1 MKLDPLICYNALS
14 SRDSRFDG
22 KFYIAVRTTGVYC
35 RPICPAPTA
44 LLKNCTFYTSAT
56 AAEVAGYRPCL
67 RCFPESSPDF
77 VPDNISSEIVISAI
91 IHIQRGELEE
101 GNIESLASS
110 FGVSSRHLRRLFEE
124 HLGVS
129 PMQLIKTRRVHLAKK
144 LINETQLSMSKIAFI
159 AGFPNVRQFNSE
171 IKKTYG
177 KPPTELRRRKTIK
190 DSSTISIKLSYRPPL
205 NWHQIEEY
213 LKPRLIT
220 GVECF
225 RDGCYRRALKL
236 NGEYGII
243 EVKCSDSKHNLT
255 LSVPTQFWPHLQL
268 IIRKTRELFDLDAD
282 TETIESHLSNDHN
295 LRKIIENSEGSR
307 VLGAWDF
314 FELSLRAIIGQQVTV
329 LGAATLTG
337 RFVEHYGDPLPP
349 GFDQHLF
356 RLFPTP
362 EQVIG
367 GNVKDVGFPNT
378 RANTITDYCK
388 AYINGDFEFEGRTS
402 LDEIIAKLTSVKG
415 VGDWTA
421 NYIAMRALRE
431 TDAFPSG
438 DLGLTKAYGFLTQ
451 ENTTPKE
458 LSLVSEKWRP
468 WRSYAAVHLWNSL

>member
-1 MKLDPLICYNALS
+1 
-14 SRDSRFDG
+14 
-22 KFYIAVRTTGVYC
+22 
-35 RPICPAPTA
+35 
-44 LLKNCTFYTSAT
+44 
-56 AAEVAGYRPCL
+56 
-67 RCFPESSPDF
+67 
-77 VPDNISSEIVISAI
+77 
-91 IHIQRGELEE
+91 
-101 GNIESLASS
+101 
-110 FGVSSRHLRRLFEE
+110 
-124 HLGVS
+124 
-129 PMQLIKTRRVHLAKK
+129 
-144 LINETQLSMSKIAFI
+144 
-159 AGFPNVRQFNSE
+159 
-171 IKKTYG
+171 
-177 KPPTELRRRKTIK
+177 
-190 DSSTISIKLSYRPPL
+190 
-205 NWHQIEEY
+205 
-213 LKPRLIT
+213 
-220 GVECF
+220 
-225 RDGCYRRALKL
+225 
-236 NGEYGII
+236 
-243 EVKCSDSKHNLT
+243 
-255 LSVPTQFWPHLQL
+255 
-268 IIRKTRELFDLDAD
+268 
-282 TETIESHLSNDHN
+282 
-295 LRKIIENSEGSR
+295 
-307 VLGAWDF
+307 
-314 FELSLRAIIGQQVTV
+314 QQVTV